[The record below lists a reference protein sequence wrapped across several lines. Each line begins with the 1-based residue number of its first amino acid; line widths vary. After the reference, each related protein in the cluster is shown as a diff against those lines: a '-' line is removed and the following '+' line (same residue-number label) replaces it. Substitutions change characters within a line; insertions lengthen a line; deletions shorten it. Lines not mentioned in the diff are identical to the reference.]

1 MSDTRTHPSPG
12 PRRAVESRR
21 RLHRLIPILLVIAGV
36 LVLLYPVAATQFNNI
51 KQRQF
56 AQNYN
61 QQVDQLS
68 DADRRA
74 DLERARAYNATL
86 SGVPILDPYLERAS
100 RDPESVAYRDYLSQL
115 ARFDAMARVRVPS
128 AGIDLPIYHGTS
140 DEVIGKGAGHLYGT
154 SLPVGGLG
162 THSVLTSHTGMS
174 NATLFDHLTSVK
186 QGDLIYVDV
195 MGETLAYRVNQI
207 KVVLPTEIG
216 DLKAVPGKDYVT
228 LFTCTPYA
236 INTHRLLVRAER
248 VPYAP
253 TVADRAAAAA
263 PGFALEAWM
272 WWLILGAGVGLLVA
286 ILIAVREWRRRRAN
300 RVRGARV
307 A

>member
-1 MSDTRTHPSPG
+1 MSDTQVRTSSG

-21 RLHRLIPILLVIAGV
+21 KLHRLIPILLVIAGV
-36 LVLLYPVAATQFNNI
+36 MVLLYPVAATQFNNI

-56 AQNYN
+56 AQQYN
-61 QQVDQLS
+61 QQVDKLS
-68 DADRRA
+68 DADRIA
-74 DLERARAYNATL
+74 ELERARAYNSTL
-86 SGVPILDPYLERAS
+86 AGVPILDPYLERAS
-100 RDPESVAYRDYLSQL
+100 NPESGAYRDYQSQL
-115 ARFDAMARVRVPS
+115 ARFEMMARVRVPS

-140 DEVIGKGAGHLYGT
+140 DEVIAKGAGHLYGT
-154 SLPVGGLG
+154 SLPVGGAG

-186 QGDLIYVDV
+186 QGDLIYIDV
-195 MGETLAYRVNQI
+195 MGETLAYRVDQI

-248 VPYAP
+248 VPDTP
-253 TVADRAAAAA
+253 TAADRAAQAA
-263 PGFALEAWM
+263 PGFTLEPWM
-272 WWLILGAGVGLLVA
+272 WWLILGASVGLLVA

-300 RVRGARV
+300 RVQGARV